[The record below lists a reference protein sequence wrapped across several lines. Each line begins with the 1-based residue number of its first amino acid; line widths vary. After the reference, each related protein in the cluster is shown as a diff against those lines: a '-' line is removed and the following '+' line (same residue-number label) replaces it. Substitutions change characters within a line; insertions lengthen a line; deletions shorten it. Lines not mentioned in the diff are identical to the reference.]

1 MERRVRTATLLAY
14 LAIGTA
20 LALGLGGTSAMIG
33 CVVDPTGG
41 EAGDAG
47 ASSSSSSGDGGTPGA
62 ASGLVAIDADT
73 LCTRLINECGQQA
86 VQQDCINTFFP
97 LRVTTACKSAIPTAS
112 CADLTSTTSS
122 LSTTCFPPCS
132 TSTAPVCNGDGTI
145 TLCNSAGSTQRKDC
159 RDTCTAGGF
168 TAWTGSCG
176 KTYAGETAAQA
187 QCWCR

>member
-1 MERRVRTATLLAY
+1 MERRVHTGK

-20 LALGLGGTSAMIG
+20 LALLVG

-41 EAGDAG
+41 AGDDAG
-47 ASSSSSSGDGGTPGA
+47 ASSSSSSGDGGTAP

-73 LCTRLINECGQQA
+73 LCTRLIKECGQQA
-86 VQQDCINTFFP
+86 LQQDCISTFFP
-97 LRVTTACKSAIPTAS
+97 LRVTAACKSAIPTAS

-122 LSTTCFPPCS
+122 ISTMCFPSCS

-159 RDTCTAGGF
+159 RDTCTAGGY

-176 KTYAGETAAQA
+176 TTYAGETSTQA